1 VLATSDVVHVLID
14 RPLKVAIII
23 AVAFVANWVVHRAI
37 NRFVRRIQ
45 GEPAREALTALVEG
59 QTPAD
64 TQPLRLRRAQR
75 AETVAA
81 LLRSV
86 SSIAIWVMAFLTA
99 LSELNIELAPLI
111 AGASIA
117 GIAIS
122 FGAQNLVRDFLAGVF
137 VLLEDQ
143 YGVGDMIETE
153 AATGRVEVV
162 SLRSTQL
169 RDLHGTLWHI
179 PNGEMK
185 KVGNFSQGWSQA
197 VLDVE
202 VAEDADLDATK
213 HIIEKAARDLM
224 DDPDLGPR
232 IMDLPQV
239 WGVERIV
246 DGAVAIRLAVRTSP
260 RARWRVEREL
270 RARVKRALEKRN
282 VPLKAVS

>member
-1 VLATSDVVHVLID
+1 MLAASDVVHVLID
-14 RPLKVAIII
+14 RPLKVAIVI
-23 AVAFVANWVVHRAI
+23 AVAFVANWLVHRAI
-37 NRFVRRIQ
+37 NRFVRRVQ
-45 GEPAREALTALVEG
+45 GEPAREALAQLVEG

-75 AETVAA
+75 TETVAA

-86 SSIAIWVMAFLTA
+86 ASIVIWVMASLTA
-99 LSELNIELAPLI
+99 LSQLSIELGPLV

-117 GIAIS
+117 GVALG
-122 FGAQNLVRDFLAGVF
+122 FGAQTLVRDFLAGIF

-162 SLRSTQL
+162 SLRSTQV

-179 PNGEMK
+179 PNGELK

-202 VAEDADLDATK
+202 VAEDADLEATK
-213 HIIEKAARDLM
+213 RAIEKAARELM

-232 IMDLPQV
+232 ILDEPQV
-239 WGVERIV
+239 WGVERIG
-246 DGAVAIRLAVRTSP
+246 DGAVAIRLVVRTSP

-270 RARVKRALEKRN
+270 RARVKQALEKRN

>member
-1 VLATSDVVHVLID
+1 VLAASDVVHVLID

-23 AVAFVANWVVHRAI
+23 AVAFVANWFVHRAI
-37 NRFVRRIQ
+37 NRFVRKVQ

-99 LSELNIELAPLI
+99 LSQLRIELGALI

-117 GIAIS
+117 GVAIS
-122 FGAQNLVRDFLAGVF
+122 FGAQNLIRDFLAGIF

-153 AATGRVEVV
+153 GPTGRVEAV

-169 RDLHGTLWHI
+169 RDMHGTLWHI
-179 PNGEMK
+179 PNGEIK
-185 KVGNFSQGWSQA
+185 RVGNFSQGWSQA
-197 VLDVE
+197 ILDVE

-213 HIIEKAARDLM
+213 RAIEKAARDLM
-224 DDPDLGPR
+224 DDADLGPR
-232 IMDLPQV
+232 IMDEPQV
-239 WGVERIV
+239 WGVERIT
-246 DGAVAIRLAVRTSP
+246 DGAVAIRLAVRTTP

-270 RARVKRALEKRN
+270 RARVKAALEKRN

>member
-1 VLATSDVVHVLID
+1 VLAASDVVHVLID
-14 RPLKVAIII
+14 RPLKVAIVI
-23 AVAFVANWVVHRAI
+23 AVAFVANWLVHRAI
-37 NRFVRRIQ
+37 NRFVRRVQ
-45 GEPAREALTALVEG
+45 GEPAREALAQLVEG

-86 SSIAIWVMAFLTA
+86 ASIVIWVMASLTA
-99 LSELNIELAPLI
+99 LSELNIELGPLV

-117 GIAIS
+117 GVALG
-122 FGAQNLVRDFLAGVF
+122 FGAQTLVRDFLAGIF

-162 SLRSTQL
+162 SLRSTQV

-179 PNGEMK
+179 PNGELK

-202 VAEDADLDATK
+202 VAEDADLEATK
-213 HIIEKAARDLM
+213 RAIEKAARELM

-232 IMDLPQV
+232 ILDEPQV
-239 WGVERIV
+239 WGVERIA
-246 DGAVAIRLAVRTSP
+246 DGAVAIRLVVRTSP

-270 RARVKRALEKRN
+270 RARVKQALEKRN

>member
-1 VLATSDVVHVLID
+1 MLAATDVVHVLID
-14 RPLKVAIII
+14 RPLKVAIVI
-23 AVAFVANWVVHRAI
+23 AVAFAANFVIHRAI
-37 NRFVRRIQ
+37 NRFVRRVQ

-81 LLRSV
+81 LLRSL
-86 SSIAIWVMAFLTA
+86 SSIVIWVLASLTA
-99 LSELNIELAPLI
+99 LGQLNIELAPLL

-122 FGAQNLVRDFLAGVF
+122 FGAQNLVRDFLAGIF

-143 YGVGDMIETE
+143 YSVGDLVETE

-179 PNGEMK
+179 PNGELK

-202 VAEDADLDATK
+202 VAEDADLDATTRT
-213 HIIEKAARDLM
+213 IEKAARELM
-224 DDPDLGPR
+224 DDADLGPR
-232 IMDLPQV
+232 IMDEPQV
-239 WGVERIV
+239 WGVERIG
-246 DGAVAIRLAVRTSP
+246 DGAVAIRLAVRTTP

-270 RARVKRALEKRN
+270 RARVKRALEKGK
-282 VPLKAVS
+282 VPLRAVS

>member
-1 VLATSDVVHVLID
+1 MLAASDVVHVLID
-14 RPLKVAIII
+14 RPLKVAIVI
-23 AVAFVANWVVHRAI
+23 AVAFVANWLVHRAI
-37 NRFVRRIQ
+37 NRFVKRVQ
-45 GEPAREALTALVEG
+45 GEPAREALTQLVEG

-86 SSIAIWVMAFLTA
+86 SSIVIWVMAFLTA
-99 LSELNIELAPLI
+99 LSQINLELGPLI

-117 GIAIS
+117 GVAIS
-122 FGAQNLVRDFLAGVF
+122 FGAQNLVRDFLSGVF

-153 AATGRVEVV
+153 AATGRVEAV

-179 PNGEMK
+179 PNGELK

-202 VAEDADLDATK
+202 VAEDADLEATK
-213 HIIEKAARDLM
+213 RTIEKASRELM

-232 IMDLPQV
+232 IMDEPQV
-239 WGVERIV
+239 WGVERIG
-246 DGAVAIRLAVRTSP
+246 DGVVALRLVVRTSP

-270 RARVKRALEKRN
+270 RVRVKRALEKRN

>member
-1 VLATSDVVHVLID
+1 MLAATDVVHVLID
-14 RPLKVAIII
+14 RPLKVAIVI
-23 AVAFVANWVVHRAI
+23 AVAFAANFVIHRAI
-37 NRFVRRIQ
+37 TRFVRRVQ

-81 LLRSV
+81 LLRSL
-86 SSIAIWVMAFLTA
+86 SSIVIWVLASLTA
-99 LSELNIELAPLI
+99 LGQLNIELAPLL

-122 FGAQNLVRDFLAGVF
+122 FGAQNLVRDFLAGIF

-143 YGVGDMIETE
+143 YSVGDLVETE

-179 PNGEMK
+179 PNGELK

-202 VAEDADLDATK
+202 VAEDADLDATTRT
-213 HIIEKAARDLM
+213 IEKAARELM
-224 DDPDLGPR
+224 DDADLGPR
-232 IMDLPQV
+232 IMDEPQV
-239 WGVERIV
+239 WGVERIG
-246 DGAVAIRLAVRTSP
+246 DGAVAIRLAVRTTP

-270 RARVKRALEKRN
+270 RVRVKRALEKGK
-282 VPLKAVS
+282 VPLRAVS

>member
-1 VLATSDVVHVLID
+1 VLAASDVVHVLID

-23 AVAFVANWVVHRAI
+23 AVAFVANWFVHRAI
-37 NRFVRRIQ
+37 NRFVRRVQ

-59 QTPAD
+59 QTPTD

-99 LSELNIELAPLI
+99 LSQLNIELGALI

-117 GIAIS
+117 GVAIS
-122 FGAQNLVRDFLAGVF
+122 FGAQNLIRDFLAGIF

-153 AATGRVEVV
+153 GATGRVEVV

-169 RDLHGTLWHI
+169 RDMHGTLWHV
-179 PNGEMK
+179 PNGEIK
-185 KVGNFSQGWSQA
+185 RVGNFSQGWSQA
-197 VLDVE
+197 ILDVE

-213 HIIEKAARDLM
+213 RTIEKAARELM
-224 DDPDLGPR
+224 DDAELGPR
-232 IMDLPQV
+232 IMDEPQV
-239 WGVERIV
+239 WGVERIT
-246 DGAVAIRLAVRTSP
+246 DGDVAIRLAVRTTP

-270 RARVKRALEKRN
+270 RARVKAALQKRN

>member
-1 VLATSDVVHVLID
+1 
-14 RPLKVAIII
+14 
-23 AVAFVANWVVHRAI
+23 
-37 NRFVRRIQ
+37 
-45 GEPAREALTALVEG
+45 
-59 QTPAD
+59 
-64 TQPLRLRRAQR
+64 
-75 AETVAA
+75 
-81 LLRSV
+81 
-86 SSIAIWVMAFLTA
+86 MAFLTA
-99 LSELNIELAPLI
+99 LGQLSIELGPLI

-117 GIAIS
+117 GVAIS
-122 FGAQNLVRDFLAGVF
+122 FGAQNLVRDFLSGLF

-153 AATGRVEVV
+153 AATGRVEAV

-185 KVGNFSQGWSQA
+185 KVGNFSQGWSQG

-202 VAEDADLDATK
+202 VGEDADLDATK
-213 HIIEKAARDLM
+213 RTIEKAARELM

-232 IMDLPQV
+232 IMDEPQV
-239 WGVERIV
+239 WGVERIG
-246 DGAVAIRLAVRTSP
+246 DGVVALRLAVRTSP

-270 RARVKRALEKRN
+270 RVRVKRALEKRN

>member
-1 VLATSDVVHVLID
+1 MLAASDVVHVLVD
-14 RPLKVAIII
+14 RPLKVAIVI
-23 AVAFVANWVVHRAI
+23 AVAFVANWIVHRAI

-59 QTPAD
+59 QTPTD

-86 SSIAIWVMAFLTA
+86 TSIVIWVMAFLTA
-99 LSELNIELAPLI
+99 LSQLNLELGPLI

-117 GIAIS
+117 GVAIS

-143 YGVGDMIETE
+143 YGVGDMIETD

-162 SLRSTQL
+162 SLRSTQV
-169 RDLHGTLWHI
+169 RDLYGTLWHI
-179 PNGEMK
+179 PNGELK

-202 VAEDADLDATK
+202 VAEDADLEATK
-213 HIIEKAARDLM
+213 RTIEKAARELM

-232 IMDLPQV
+232 IMDDPQV
-239 WGVERIV
+239 WGVERIG
-246 DGAVAIRLAVRTSP
+246 DGAVAIRLVVRTSP

-270 RARVKRALEKRN
+270 RARVKQALQKRN

>member
-1 VLATSDVVHVLID
+1 MLAATDVVQILID
-14 RPLKVAIII
+14 RPLKVAIVI
-23 AVAFVANWVVHRAI
+23 AVAFVANFLIHRAI
-37 NRFVRRIQ
+37 NRFVRRVQ
-45 GEPAREALTALVEG
+45 GEPAREALTQLVED
-59 QTPAD
+59 QTPTD

-75 AETVAA
+75 AETVGA

-86 SSIAIWVMAFLTA
+86 ASIVIWVMACLPA
-99 LSELNIELAPLI
+99 LGQLSIELGPLI

-117 GIAIS
+117 GVALS

-153 AATGRVEVV
+153 AATGRVEAV

-169 RDLHGTLWHI
+169 RDLHGTLWHV
-179 PNGEMK
+179 PNGELK
-185 KVGNFSQGWSQA
+185 QVGNFSQGWSQA

-202 VAEDADLDATK
+202 VGEDADLDTTK
-213 HIIEKAARDLM
+213 RAIEKAARGLM

-232 IMDLPQV
+232 IMDEPDV
-239 WGVERIV
+239 WGVERIG
-246 DGAVAIRLAVRTSP
+246 DGAVAMRLAVRTSP

-270 RARVKRALEKRN
+270 RVRVKRALEKGN

>member
-1 VLATSDVVHVLID
+1 MLAASDVVHVLID
-14 RPLKVAIII
+14 RPLKVAVVI
-23 AVAFVANWVVHRAI
+23 AVAFIADWLVHRAI
-37 NRFVRRIQ
+37 DRFVRRVQ

-59 QTPAD
+59 QTPVD

-75 AETVAA
+75 AETLAA

-86 SSIAIWVMAFLTA
+86 SSIVIWVLAFLTA
-99 LSELNIELAPLI
+99 LSQLRIELGALI

-117 GIAIS
+117 GVAIS

-153 AATGRVEVV
+153 AATGRVEAV

-202 VAEDADLDATK
+202 VAEDADLVATQQV
-213 HIIEKAARDLM
+213 IEKTARDLM

-232 IMDLPQV
+232 IMEEPQV
-239 WGVERIV
+239 WGVERIS
-246 DGAVAIRLAVRTSP
+246 DGAVAIRLVVRTSP

-270 RARVKRALEKRN
+270 RARVKAALEKRN

>member
-1 VLATSDVVHVLID
+1 MLAASDVVHVLID
-14 RPLKVAIII
+14 RPLKVAIVL
-23 AVAFVANWVVHRAI
+23 AVAFVANWLVHRAI
-37 NRFVRRIQ
+37 NRFVRRVQ
-45 GEPAREALTALVEG
+45 GEPAREALAQLVEG
-59 QTPAD
+59 QTPTD

-86 SSIAIWVMAFLTA
+86 SSIVIWVMAGLTA
-99 LSELNIELAPLI
+99 LSQLNLELGPLI

-117 GIAIS
+117 GVAIS

-153 AATGRVEVV
+153 GATGRVEAV

-169 RDLHGTLWHI
+169 RDMHGTLWHI
-179 PNGEMK
+179 PNGELK

-197 VLDVE
+197 ILDVE
-202 VAEDADLDATK
+202 VAEDADLEATK
-213 HIIEKAARDLM
+213 RTIEKAARELM

-232 IMDLPQV
+232 IMDEPQV
-239 WGVERIV
+239 WGVERIT
-246 DGAVAIRLAVRTSP
+246 DGDVAIRLAVRTTP

-270 RARVKRALEKRN
+270 RARVKAALAKRN

>member
-1 VLATSDVVHVLID
+1 MLAATDVVNVLID
-14 RPLKVAIII
+14 RPLKVAIVI
-23 AVAFVANWVVHRAI
+23 AAAFLANWLVHRAI
-37 NRFVRRIQ
+37 KRFVRRLQ
-45 GEPAREALTALVEG
+45 GEPAREALTQLVEG

-75 AETVAA
+75 AETVGA

-86 SSIAIWVMAFLTA
+86 SSIVIWVMAVLTA
-99 LSELNIELAPLI
+99 LSQLNLELGPLI

-117 GIAIS
+117 GVAIS
-122 FGAQNLVRDFLAGVF
+122 FGAQHLVRDFLAGVF
-137 VLLEDQ
+137 VMLEDQ
-143 YGVGDMIETE
+143 YGVGDMIETD
-153 AATGRVEVV
+153 AATGRVEAV

-185 KVGNFSQGWSQA
+185 KVGNFSQGPSQA

-202 VAEDADLDATK
+202 VEENADLGAAKRT
-213 HIIEKAARDLM
+213 IEKAARELM

-232 IMDLPQV
+232 IMDEPQV
-239 WGVERIV
+239 WGVERIG
-246 DGAVAIRLAVRTSP
+246 DGVVALRLVVRTSP

-270 RARVKRALEKRN
+270 RVRVKHALEKRH